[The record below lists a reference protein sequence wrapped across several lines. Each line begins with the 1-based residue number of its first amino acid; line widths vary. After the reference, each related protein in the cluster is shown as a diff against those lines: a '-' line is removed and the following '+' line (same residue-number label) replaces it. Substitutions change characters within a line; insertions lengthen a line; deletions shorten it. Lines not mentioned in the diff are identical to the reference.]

1 MMLVERQ
8 RLQDNFSSAA
18 SNYDLRATRQRREN
32 MRVLEAAMAALPEHA
47 TIADIGCG
55 TGYFAAE
62 ARGRRPHWRVLGIDM
77 SMGMCEI
84 AGLRCHAIA
93 GDAAQLPLA
102 DGSVDGAVSS
112 LCYQWV
118 EDQPQAFAELVRVMK
133 PNSKA
138 VIATL
143 GEMTLNELR
152 DCAKQAQLPLSLLPM
167 RNFTAHKAMLAVV
180 GLEVVQAERRVV
192 TDHYASVSEL
202 LDSMRS
208 IGAGNNF
215 GIKSRHFVGPKRWAA
230 MEALYE
236 KLRTPHG
243 IPATWEHQFFILHKP
258 A

>member
-1 MMLVERQ
+1 MLIERQ
-8 RLQDNFSSAA
+8 RLQDNFSRAA
-18 SNYDLRATRQRREN
+18 SGYDLRATRQRREN
-32 MRVLEAAMAALPEHA
+32 MRVLEAALDVLPQIG

-62 ARGRRPHWRVLGIDM
+62 ARGVRPEWKVLGIDM

-84 AGLRCHAIA
+84 AGLRCQAIA

-102 DGSVDGAVSS
+102 DESMDGAVSS

-118 EDQPQAFAELVRVMK
+118 EDQPNAFTELARVMK
-133 PNSKA
+133 PESK
-138 VIATL
+138 VVMATL
-143 GEMTLNELR
+143 GERTLHELR
-152 DCAKQAQLPLSLLPM
+152 ECAMEADLPLSLLPM
-167 RNFTAHKAMLAVV
+167 RNFAAHKALLAVA
-180 GLEVVQAERRVV
+180 GFEVVHAERRVV
-192 TDHYASVSEL
+192 TDHYASVTDL
-202 LDSMRS
+202 LESMRS

-215 GIKSRHFVGPKRWAA
+215 GLKSRHFVGPKRWVA

-236 KLRTPHG
+236 KLRTDHG